1 VDPNPTSPTSPTNPT
16 HPSKAIDVISP
27 IDRISQ
33 MVDQLADIEAIK
45 QLKARY
51 FRLMDTKQ
59 WDAWGEVFT
68 EDARLQWGES
78 EDDSALGRANI
89 VSSVSQAVDPA
100 VTCHH
105 GHMPEIEIL
114 DADRATGV
122 WAMYDRVDH
131 PEYLLEGYGHYT
143 EEYRKVAGEWK
154 IHRTKLTRLHREFFR
169 KTARETS

>member
-1 VDPNPTSPTSPTNPT
+1 MD
-16 HPSKAIDVISP
+16 A
-27 IDRISQ
+27 
-33 MVDQLADIEAIK
+33 DQLMANLMDVEAIK

-51 FRLMDTKQ
+51 FRLMDNKE

-68 EDARLQWGES
+68 QEARLQWGEA
-78 EDDSALGRANI
+78 EEDSATGRAGI
-89 VSSVSQAVDPA
+89 VAAVSRAVGPA

-114 DADRATGV
+114 SAERARGI

-131 PEYLLEGYGHYT
+131 PDYLLEGYGHYT

-154 IHRTKLTRLHREFFR
+154 IHRTRLTRLHRDFR
-169 KTARETS
+169 AKKTRESK